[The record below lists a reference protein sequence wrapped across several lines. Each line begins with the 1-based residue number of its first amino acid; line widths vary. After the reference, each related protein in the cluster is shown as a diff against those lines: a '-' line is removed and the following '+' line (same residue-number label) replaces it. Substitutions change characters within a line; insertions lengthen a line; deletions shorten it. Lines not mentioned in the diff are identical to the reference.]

1 MDVLLDH
8 DVPVPVADL
17 LVGQAVR
24 TAVQEGWDALSN
36 GRLLAA
42 AEGRFDVLA
51 TCDQNIV
58 HQQNLSGRTIAIVAA
73 STNLRPVIK
82 ADPSRIRRA
91 VEMATT
97 GSYRMV
103 DYPRIALRRRP
114 YLPET

>member
-42 AEGRFDVLA
+42 AQGRFDVLV

-58 HQQNLSGRTIAIVAA
+58 HQQNLSGRTIAIVAV
-73 STNLRPVIK
+73 STDLRPVIK
-82 ADPSRIRRA
+82 ADPGRIRRA

-114 YLPET
+114 YPPET